1 MKKFK
6 GICGERWVTTEY
18 RDGHISME
26 CTHKDGS
33 YMTTDRIGAK
43 EEAFET
49 CKKCPYST
57 KS

>member
-1 MKKFK
+1 MW
-6 GICGERWVTTEY
+6 ITTEY
-18 RDGHISME
+18 REGHVSME
-26 CTHKDGS
+26 CTHKDGC

-49 CKKCPYST
+49 CKKCPYSI